1 MGCSASISGQLIWPR
16 RLAQRST
23 SCASAASLCCVAPLV
38 LVSFGVGSTWLATLT
53 RLEPLRPVF
62 VVLTLGLLTLAWTRL
77 YRRPAVCA
85 PGQACADAAVLRRQR
100 LIFWL
105 AAPLLFLLAFP
116 WYASLFY

>member
-1 MGCSASISGQLIWPR
+1 MDTKQTLW
-16 RLAQRST
+16 
-23 SCASAASLCCVAPLV
+23 ASALAAVGASLCCVAPLV
-38 LVSFGVGSTWLATLT
+38 LVTLGIGGAWLSALT
-53 RLEPLRPVF
+53 RFEPARPVF
-62 VVLTLGLLTLAWTRL
+62 IALTLGLLALAWIRL

-105 AAPLLFLLAFP
+105 VAAPLLLLLAFP